1 MDYRKLWTRFA
12 AAAAALLLLFLRHS
26 TLAIGYILLLLGV
39 LIAIRQLAGV
49 ELYASARLIRNGL
62 IKPRRGLL
70 INLVHPFIDF
80 FLIGVSFVTACWT
93 TCGTAGNLQIFLC
106 TFGPLALLLCLSGTY
121 RVLLAAGRNQRLLP
135 AENAAASR
143 FGPGLFAAVSARIS
157 EYGAAVQH

>member
-1 MDYRKLWTRFA
+1 MRIFFGDT
-12 AAAAALLLLFLRHS
+12 
-26 TLAIGYILLLLGV
+26 
-39 LIAIRQLAGV
+39 
-49 ELYASARLIRNGL
+49 GL
-62 IKPRRGLL
+62 ILTITGFSTIGR
-70 INLVHPFIDF
+70 VFIDF